1 MKKFKI
7 KIDVEVHDEVTP
19 DDFIDKFL
27 DFLKQNDWSS
37 PGGGIQFDDE
47 NKSTKEEKENAK

>member
-1 MKKFKI
+1 MKKFRVKV
-7 KIDVEVHDEVTP
+7 DVELQEDVTP

-27 DFLKQNDWSS
+27 DFLEQNDWSS

-47 NKSTKEEKENAK
+47 NENAEEEK